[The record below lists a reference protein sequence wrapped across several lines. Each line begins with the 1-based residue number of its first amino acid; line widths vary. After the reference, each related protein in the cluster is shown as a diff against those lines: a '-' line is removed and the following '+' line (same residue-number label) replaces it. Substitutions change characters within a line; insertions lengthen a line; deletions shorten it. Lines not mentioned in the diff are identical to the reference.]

1 MATEYTLRVDNVVTV
16 KGDDGTG
23 QKSSKEEIK
32 SREMSSQIGSTIAI
46 QMAKQA
52 THFVVS
58 NYGDLTGDYIQQI
71 NIQGAIEIGG
81 LALMAIKGGAV
92 GVALAVGTLVIKV
105 AQRNIE
111 VERANRSITLLRERT
126 GMIGWSGGRV

>member
-23 QKSSKEEIK
+23 KKSSKEEIRDR
-32 SREMSSQIGSTIAI
+32 SASSQIGSTIAI

-52 THFVVS
+52 TQFVVS
-58 NYGDLTGDYIQQI
+58 NYGDLTGDYIQQK

-81 LALMAIKGGAV
+81 MALMAIKGGVV
-92 GVALAVGTLVIKV
+92 GVAMAIGTLAVKV
-105 AQRNIE
+105 AQRSIE
-111 VERANRSITLLRERT
+111 IERANRSIALLRERT

>member
-52 THFVVS
+52 TQFVVS
-58 NYGDLTGDYIQQI
+58 NYGDLTGDYIQQK
-71 NIQGAIEIGG
+71 NIQGVVEIGG

-92 GVALAVGTLVIKV
+92 GTALAVGILVIKV

-111 VERANRSITLLRERT
+111 VERANRSIALLRERT

>member
-1 MATEYTLRVDNVVTV
+1 MATEYTLRVDNVVTI

-23 QKSSKEEIK
+23 QKTSKEEIK
-32 SREMSSQIGSTIAI
+32 SREMSSQIGATIAI

-52 THFVVS
+52 TQFVVS
-58 NYGDLTGDYIQQI
+58 NYGDLTGDYIQQK

-111 VERANRSITLLRERT
+111 VERANRSIALLRERT

>member
-52 THFVVS
+52 TQFVVS
-58 NYGDLTGDYIQQI
+58 NYGDLTGDYIQQK

-111 VERANRSITLLRERT
+111 VERANRSIALLRERT

>member
-58 NYGDLTGDYIQQI
+58 NYGDLTGDYIQQK
-71 NIQGAIEIGG
+71 NIQGALEIGG

-111 VERANRSITLLRERT
+111 VERANRSIALLRERT

>member
-23 QKSSKEEIK
+23 KKSSKEEI
-32 SREMSSQIGSTIAI
+32 RDRAVSSQIGSTIAI

-52 THFVVS
+52 TQFVVS
-58 NYGDLTGDYIQQI
+58 NYGDLTGDYIQQK
-71 NIQGAIEIGG
+71 NLQGAIEIGG
-81 LALMAIKGGAV
+81 MALMAIKGGFV
-92 GVALAVGTLVIKV
+92 GVAMAIGTLAVKV

-111 VERANRSITLLRERT
+111 IERANRSIALLRERT

>member
-1 MATEYTLRVDNVVTV
+1 MATEYTLRVDNVVTI

-52 THFVVS
+52 TQFVVS
-58 NYGDLTGDYIQQI
+58 NYGDLTGDYIQQK
-71 NIQGAIEIGG
+71 NIQGALEIGG

-92 GVALAVGTLVIKV
+92 GTALAVGILVIKV
-105 AQRNIE
+105 AQRSIE
-111 VERANRSITLLRERT
+111 VERANRSIALLRERT

>member
-32 SREMSSQIGSTIAI
+32 SREMSSQIGATIAI

-52 THFVVS
+52 TQFVVS
-58 NYGDLTGDYIQQI
+58 NYGDLTGDYIQQK
-71 NIQGAIEIGG
+71 NIQGAFEIGG

-111 VERANRSITLLRERT
+111 VERANRSIALLRERT

>member
-23 QKSSKEEIK
+23 KKSSKEEI
-32 SREMSSQIGSTIAI
+32 RDRAVSSQIGSTIAI

-52 THFVVS
+52 TQFVVS
-58 NYGDLTGDYIQQI
+58 NYGDLTGDYIQQK
-71 NIQGAIEIGG
+71 NIQGAIEISGM
-81 LALMAIKGGAV
+81 ALMAIKGGVV
-92 GVALAVGTLVIKV
+92 GVAMAIGTLAVKV

-111 VERANRSITLLRERT
+111 IERANRSIALLRERT

>member
-1 MATEYTLRVDNVVTV
+1 MATEYTLRVDNVVTI

-52 THFVVS
+52 TNFVVS
-58 NYGDLTGDYIQQI
+58 NYGDLTGDYIQQK

-81 LALMAIKGGAV
+81 LALMAIKGGSV
-92 GVALAVGTLVIKV
+92 GVALAVGVLVIKV

-111 VERANRSITLLRERT
+111 VERANRSIALLRERT

>member
-1 MATEYTLRVDNVVTV
+1 MATEYTLRVDNVVTI

-23 QKSSKEEIK
+23 QKTSKEEIK

-52 THFVVS
+52 TQFVVS
-58 NYGDLTGDYIQQI
+58 NYGDLTGDYIQQK
-71 NIQGAIEIGG
+71 NIQGAFEIGG

-92 GVALAVGTLVIKV
+92 GVALAVGILAIKV
-105 AQRNIE
+105 VQRNIE

>member
-23 QKSSKEEIK
+23 QKTSKEEIK

-52 THFVVS
+52 TQFVVS
-58 NYGDLTGDYIQQI
+58 NYGDLTGDYIQQK
-71 NIQGAIEIGG
+71 NIQGALEIGG

-92 GVALAVGTLVIKV
+92 GTALAVGILVIKV
-105 AQRNIE
+105 AQRSIE
-111 VERANRSITLLRERT
+111 VERANRSIALLRERT

>member
-1 MATEYTLRVDNVVTV
+1 MATEYTLRVDNVVTI

-23 QKSSKEEIK
+23 QKTSKEEIK

-52 THFVVS
+52 TQFVVS
-58 NYGDLTGDYIQQI
+58 NYGDLTGDYIQQK
-71 NIQGAIEIGG
+71 NIQGVVEIGG

-92 GVALAVGTLVIKV
+92 GAALAVGILVIKV

-111 VERANRSITLLRERT
+111 VERANRTIALLRERT